1 MKSWLNVGEIEIL
14 QKSAVKYVIADKVM
28 FLFASGYSFF
38 FLEIL
43 RTTFPE
49 SSTGGPGELPA
60 MKPTTVDS
68 S

>member
-14 QKSAVKYVIADKVM
+14 QKSAVKYFVADKVM
-28 FLFASGYSFF
+28 CLFASGSSFF